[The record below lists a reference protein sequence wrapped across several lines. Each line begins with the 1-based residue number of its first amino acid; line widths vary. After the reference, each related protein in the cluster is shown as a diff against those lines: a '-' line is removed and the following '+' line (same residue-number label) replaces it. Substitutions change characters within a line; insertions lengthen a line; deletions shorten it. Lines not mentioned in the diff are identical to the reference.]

1 MKPKISIVTATNNS
15 INSIIYTLNSIKSQS
30 YKNIEHIIIDN
41 ESKDGTL
48 KIIKEYQETSKNY
61 TIKLISEK
69 DEGIYD
75 AINKGILHAKGKYI
89 CILNS
94 DDIFQSDKTIENIIK
109 KIESEKNIEIFFF
122 SLVYFSNKNF
132 KKIKRYYPS
141 INFENWMISF
151 GIIPPH
157 PASIIKKN
165 IYDKYGLYDKSFKI
179 AGDFEFFVKLLK
191 VHNLQY
197 KKYNET
203 IVRMKTGGTSGK
215 NLISYLITLKENYIS
230 LRKNKKI
237 ASYFFLLLK
246 IPNKI
251 IQLFFFDENKLNN
264 NFKIFKEYY
273 KEKTTCLKIV
283 FNLKKIFNKNF
294 VLSGLNLAFIG
305 YYLNNEIKVYKE
317 LYNWPDGI
325 SANIFRKK
333 YLKKIPGRDFLKNIK
348 IPNYIIQIRIIGSI
362 SMSSLKYLQ
371 NKFNKKIINNDL
383 PYKDAYELIKFL
395 PKKLLKNELIII
407 TLPTPKQEIIAEHI
421 VRHNSNFKIICA
433 GAAVAMLTGEEKIV
447 PKYLDYL
454 GLEFLWRLRV
464 DTKRRLKRLI
474 ETSNYFLKGYLDNK
488 LKKIKIEKI

>member
-1 MKPKISIVTATNNS
+1 MKPKISIITATSNS
-15 INSIIYTLNSIKSQS
+15 INSIIYTINSIRSQS
-30 YKNIEHIIIDN
+30 YKSIEHIIIDN

-48 KIIKEYQETSKNY
+48 EVIKQYEKTSKNY
-61 TIKLISEK
+61 TVKLISEK
-69 DEGIYD
+69 DDGIYD

-94 DDIFQSDKTIENIIK
+94 DDIFQSNKTVENIIK
-109 KIESEKNIEIFFF
+109 KIESEKKADIFFF
-122 SLVYFSNKNF
+122 NLVYFSNKNF
-132 KKIKRYYPS
+132 KKIKRYYS
-141 INFENWMISF
+141 SFNFRNWMINI

-165 IYDKYGLYDKSFKI
+165 VYDKYGLYDKSFKI

-215 NLISYLITLKENYIS
+215 NLNSYIITLKENYIA
-230 LRKNKKI
+230 LIKNKQT
-237 ASYFFLLLK
+237 ANYFFLLLK

-251 IQLFFFDENKLNN
+251 IQFFFFNENKLNN

-273 KEKTTCLKIV
+273 KEQIACFKIV
-283 FNLKKIFNKNF
+283 TNLKKIFNKNF
-294 VLSGLNLAFIG
+294 VLSGLNLAFLG
-305 YYLNNEIKVYKE
+305 YYFNNEIKIYKE

-325 SANIFRKK
+325 STKIFRKI
-333 YLKKIPGRDFLKNIK
+333 YIKKIPGRDILKKIK
-348 IPNYIIQIRIIGSI
+348 IPNYIIQIRVIGSI
-362 SMSSLKYLQ
+362 SARSLKYLKD
-371 NKFNKKIINNDL
+371 KFNKKIINNHL
-383 PYKDAYELIKFL
+383 PYKNADELIEFL

-421 VRHNSNFKIICA
+421 ARYNSNFKIICA

-447 PKYLDYL
+447 PKFLDFF
-454 GLEFLWRLRV
+454 GFEFLWRLRI
-464 DTKRRLKRLI
+464 DTKRRFKRLI
-474 ETSNYFLKGYLDNK
+474 QTSYYFIKGYLNK
-488 LKKIKIEKI
+488 KFEKIKIEKI